1 MGMSYHPIA
10 LLTILTAGPLPALRA
25 ASSVPERYAAVLK
38 RDIFRQ
44 SFTKPVPPPPLKPTA
59 PTMPAPPPKPC
70 YMLTGVIKYEYSFAA
85 IFENK
90 VAGNVQFVEAGESV
104 DDSKVVTITA
114 TSVTIERQGEQRV
127 IELGQTLSGETPS
140 TVTYQPSPS
149 STTSSVSTPP
159 TASVAPS
166 PSPIK
171 TLSGS
176 LKERLEAMRRRRQQQ
191 EQKLGK
197 SPASSSK

>member
-1 MGMSYHPIA
+1 MNMPYHI
-10 LLTILTAGPLPALRA
+10 
-25 ASSVPERYAAVLK
+25 AAVLVFLTSGPLSSLRGASSIPDHYAPVLK
-38 RDIFRQ
+38 RNIFRQ
-44 SFTKPVPPPPLKPTA
+44 SFTKPPPPFKPAASVTA
-59 PTMPAPPPKPC
+59 APPPKPC